1 MRIRG
6 VGASRAQNFSEQKQ
20 SQIGF
25 YTSVEWIKM
34 NALTVVT
41 QS

>member
-1 MRIRG
+1 MG
-6 VGASRAQNFSEQKQ
+6 VSRAHNFSEQKQ
-20 SQIGF
+20 RRIGF

>member
-6 VGASRAQNFSEQKQ
+6 VGVSHAHNFSEQKQ
-20 SQIGF
+20 RRIGF